1 MDHRQCWDRK
11 TVLYAI
17 ALCALVLT
25 FTLHYAL
32 PGHMDPRTEYSE
44 IASNVW
50 ARIVLTSLFTM
61 SFLSAP
67 PNFVFYGIAVLGIV
81 QYNNRRIRRKIERSY
96 VPTPDPRCQRL
107 LDDVAREA
115 GVKDVEL
122 LVLDSSFPN
131 AFTLNR
137 GPKYYVAITVS
148 MLEILETE
156 ELRSVFAHEIAHIKN
171 KDSRIKI
178 LGLVVRSQYFYQPL
192 VYLIVKAIFRRR
204 EYLADE
210 TAATLERTSLPL
222 MSALLKIAQYLR
234 SFSGSEDIP
243 FPATSFAFA
252 QRPSTGLRRILS
264 SAPTIE
270 DRIRNLIKLPT

>member
-122 LVLDSSFPN
+122 LVLDSSSPN

-137 GPKYYVAITVS
+137 GPKYYVATTVS

-178 LGLVVRSQYFYQPL
+178 LGLIVCAQYFYQPF

-210 TAATLERTSLPL
+210 TAVTLEQTSLPL

-234 SFSGSEDIP
+234 SFSGSADIP

-270 DRIRNLIKLPT
+270 DRIRNLM

>member
-25 FTLHYAL
+25 FTLLSA
-32 PGHMDPRTEYSE
+32 PHMDRRTEYSE

-50 ARIVLTSLFTM
+50 ARIVLTSLFAM
-61 SFLSAP
+61 SFFSAP
-67 PNFVFYGIAVLGIV
+67 PTFVFYGIAVLGIV

-96 VPTPDPRCQRL
+96 VPTPEPRCQRL
-107 LDDVAREA
+107 LNDVAGKA

-131 AFTLNR
+131 AFTFNR

-156 ELRSVFAHEIAHIKN
+156 ELRSVFAHEIAHIRN
-171 KDSRIKI
+171 KDHRIKI
-178 LGLVVRSQYFYQPL
+178 LGLVVRSQYFYHPF

-210 TAATLERTSLPL
+210 TAATLERTPLPL
-222 MSALLKIAQYLR
+222 MSALLKIAEYLR
-234 SFSGSEDIP
+234 SFSGSVDIP
-243 FPATSFAFA
+243 LPATSFAFA
-252 QRPSTGLRRILS
+252 HRPSTELHRILS

-270 DRIRNLIKLPT
+270 DRIRNLMKLPT

>member
-1 MDHRQCWDRK
+1 MNDRRSGDRK

-25 FTLHYAL
+25 FASFLAPL
-32 PGHMDPRTEYSE
+32 GHVDHRTEYSE

-81 QYNNRRIRRKIERSY
+81 QYNNRRIKRKIERSY
-96 VPTPDPRCQRL
+96 VPTSDPRYQRL
-107 LDDVAREA
+107 LDDVAGEA
-115 GVKDVEL
+115 GVKDVEM

-148 MLEILETE
+148 MLEILEAE
-156 ELRSVFAHEIAHIKN
+156 ELRSALAHEIAHIKN

-178 LGLVVRSQYFYQPL
+178 LGLVVCSQYFYQPF

-210 TAATLERTSLPL
+210 TAAALEQTSLPL

-243 FPATSFAFA
+243 FPTSSFAFA

-270 DRIRNLIKLPT
+270 DRIRNLIELRT